1 MRVFCC
7 IYDGA
12 RYCAKNGCKRFTIGI
27 SSFRAVVEYT
37 LSDQLRDLTDHS
49 MQCDKKGGQNNI
61 DAELTQQNYKE
72 KVYVGFSAI
81 SACTMG

>member
-1 MRVFCC
+1 MRVFFC

-12 RYCAKNGCKRFTIGI
+12 RYRTLMDI
-27 SSFRAVVEYT
+27 SVSHPLIHLCRAVVEYT
-37 LSDQLRDLTDHS
+37 LSDQLRELTDHS
-49 MQCDKKGGQNNI
+49 MQCDKKYGQNNI
-61 DAELTQQNYKE
+61 DAELTQQDYKE